1 MQNFFSDVLVL
12 WRKHPPLVFFL
23 IISAFTY
30 VVNVYPYSMRP
41 VVKIERR
48 VEEKR
53 EERGEERVLISP
65 PPRIYKSGSRLER
78 GREIDS

>member
-1 MQNFFSDVLVL
+1 
-12 WRKHPPLVFFL
+12 
-23 IISAFTY
+23 
-30 VVNVYPYSMRP
+30 MRP